1 MALPGLSQD
10 EKQLVRRAMR
20 RLAIALA
27 LIAAAIAGLALL
39 DRYNATQKRSQAP
52 FPEPRALPQPAGRQ
66 PTEPSPTA
74 PPTPSTV
81 PPPQAQQPP
90 PPPVV
95 SNEAMAPS
103 ESARPKAT
111 EEVPG
116 IKPPPPQLKPTP
128 PQAVMKAPTSVTAK
142 PQEKPPSGT
151 APAQKP
157 TSEKAIAA
165 APSKAVEPSA
175 PKGYLVQVGVFTT
188 SENARALQAKLAQK
202 GIPSFIETR
211 VVVGPFKDR
220 AEADAVNKQL
230 QEMGLQGVVVT
241 PR

>member
-81 PPPQAQQPP
+81 PQPQQPP

-142 PQEKPPSGT
+142 PQETPPSGT